1 MSASKFI
8 ASRLSF
14 KSRVSLVATAVSA
27 FVIVLAVCILS
38 GFKEEIYNSISKYY
52 AEIRLSDDG
61 SIKIDDPR
69 LESLSKD
76 PRIASISPAIYQASL
91 VQAGSQMQGLLFRS
105 SPEIKDENCS
115 SIPSSLARKLNLKQG
130 DTLTA
135 YFITDRAKVRRFLIN
150 DVYEDSAILDQN
162 QCIAFLSLESLQRIK
177 KIPADQADCMEIR
190 LANPYR
196 DKRAIESCAID
207 FANASGLIYS
217 SSAREFPA
225 LYDWLEI
232 LNANVLIILL
242 LMCVVAA
249 FNTISAFLI
258 FIMRSSS
265 TIGLL
270 KTLGMS
276 SSALSRSFLRLVSSS
291 TIRGLLLGNLA
302 ALLLCAFQSA
312 THLLKLTP
320 QNYFVSFVPVH
331 IDLLGI
337 LIANLIAW
345 LAIMLLTLLPT
356 RRIAR
361 IDPAL
366 TTKGET
372 L

>member
-1 MSASKFI
+1 MSASRFI

-14 KSRVSLVATAVSA
+14 KSRVSLAATAVSA

-38 GFKEEIYNSISKYY
+38 GFKEEIYNSISKFY
-52 AEIRLSDDG
+52 AEINLSDNG

-69 LESLSKD
+69 LEILSKD
-76 PRIASISPAIYQASL
+76 KRIASISPAISQASL
-91 VQAGSQMQGLLFRS
+91 VQAGSQMQGVLFRS
-105 SPEIKDENCS
+105 SPEIQDGNIT
-115 SIPSSLARKLNLKQG
+115 SIPSSLARRLNLSQG

-135 YFITDRAKVRRFLIN
+135 YFITDRTKVRRFRVSEI
-150 DVYEDSAILDQN
+150 YEDAALLSED

-190 LANPYR
+190 LISSCR
-196 DKRAIESCAID
+196 DRQSIENCAID
-207 FANASGLIYS
+207 FSNATGLQYR
-217 SSAREFPA
+217 SSAHEFPA

-232 LNANVLIILL
+232 LNANVLLILL
-242 LMCVVAA
+242 LMCIVAA

-291 TIRGLLLGNLA
+291 TIRGLLIGNLS
-302 ALLLCAFQSA
+302 ALLLCAIQSA
-312 THLLKLTP
+312 THILKLDP

-331 IDLLGI
+331 IDLGGI